1 MTDERPDPDALLR
14 EVQRAESK
22 RNRGKLKLFL
32 GAVAGVGKTYS
43 MLSEAHEQR
52 RRGVD
57 VVAGLVE
64 THGRAETEALLE
76 GIEVLPLREIDH
88 RGIVITEFDLDGA
101 LARKPELI
109 IVDELAH
116 TNAPESRHAKRW
128 QDIDELLGVG
138 INVYTAVNIQH
149 LESLNDVVAQIAG
162 IVVRETVPDSFL
174 EEADEVEL
182 VDIPPE
188 ELQQRLREGKVYL
201 PQQAEKALES
211 FFRKG
216 NLIALRELAL
226 RHTADHVEAEMQS
239 YRTSH
244 AVHDMW
250 PTAQRIVVCIAPN
263 KLAPRVVRAARR
275 MSASMHAELLAVFV
289 ESHHHSGLAPSVRS
303 RAFEAL
309 ALAES
314 MGVETV
320 TLGGEDV
327 VGEIIRFA
335 HSKNASIVVVGKP
348 VRRRWREFVSGSV
361 VDDLV
366 RRSGDLD
373 IYVITGEGAEAGP
386 RSRPAAS
393 EKPTWVRI
401 GWTAGI
407 TMAATVMA
415 ASMFGRFE
423 RSNLVMVYL
432 LGVAYVSSRFGPV
445 EAALSALLSVLCFD
459 YFFVASSHIFAIAD
473 TQYILTFLV
482 MLSVG
487 LLISTITARM
497 KVQAQAA
504 SHRERRTAA
513 LYALSR
519 EMAKSRSKTEIGE
532 AAKAKIGEVF
542 DAEVGVLIVSD
553 DRGLRPIAHSG
564 SGFESTN
571 TESAVA
577 QWVFDHGQI
586 AGAGTDTLPGSDGL
600 YLPLQGARGP
610 VGVLALRPTDA
621 EHKLDIEQM
630 HLLETFSN
638 QLALAMERTI
648 LAKESH
654 NARLQMESERLRN
667 SLLSSVSHDL
677 RTPLTSIE
685 GAASSLLNNPGAPE
699 ANKLELTKTIYEE
712 ADRLNRLVRNLLD
725 MTRLESGAVELNW
738 EWHSMEE
745 LIGGA
750 LQRTEALL
758 ASRKVD
764 IQIEPNLPLIR
775 ADGVLL
781 GQVLINLLENAARHT
796 PEGTP
801 VLVRATVSGGF
812 LRVEIA
818 DSGPGIPLEEQDEIF
833 EKFNRGKLAKQ
844 GTGFGLGLTI
854 CRSILAAHSGR
865 IWARNRAEGGAN
877 FIFELPVEAV
887 QPKVPVEA

>member
-1 MTDERPDPDALLR
+1 LLDGL
-14 EVQRAESK
+14 EILPQR
-22 RNRGKLKLFL
+22 
-32 GAVAGVGKTYS
+32 
-43 MLSEAHEQR
+43 Q
-52 RRGVD
+52 
-57 VVAGLVE
+57 
-64 THGRAETEALLE
+64 
-76 GIEVLPLREIDH
+76 IDH
-88 RGIVITEFDLDGA
+88 RGVALTEFDLDGA
-101 LARKPELI
+101 LARRPQLI

-116 TNAPESRHAKRW
+116 SNAPGSRHAKRW
-128 QDIDELLGVG
+128 QDIDELLAAG

-188 ELQQRLREGKVYL
+188 ELQQRLREGKVYVAE
-201 PQQAEKALES
+201 QAERALDS

-275 MSASMHAELLAVFV
+275 LSASMHAELLAVFV
-289 ESHHHSGLAPSVRS
+289 ESHRHSGLAPRDRG

-320 TLGGEDV
+320 TLGGEDI

-348 VRRRWREFVSGSV
+348 VRKRMRELLFGSV

-373 IYVITGEGAEAGP
+373 IYVITGEGAAATP
-386 RSRPAAS
+386 RPKMGLSDR
-393 EKPTWVRI
+393 PTWPRI
-401 GWTAGI
+401 GWAVGI
-407 TMAATVMA
+407 TLFATALAGLMSPV
-415 ASMFGRFE
+415 FQP
-423 RSNLVMVYL
+423 SNLVMVYL
-432 LGVAYVSSRFGPV
+432 LGVAYISSRFGPV
-445 EAALSALLSVLCFD
+445 EAGLSSFLSVALFD
-459 YFFVASSHIFAIAD
+459 FFFVPPRGSFGVSD

-487 LLISTITARM
+487 LLISSITSRM
-497 KVQAQAA
+497 KVQAHAA
-504 SHRERRTAA
+504 SDRERRTAA

-519 EMAKSRSKTEIGE
+519 EMSKSRSKTEIGQ
-532 AAKAKIGEVF
+532 AARAKLGDVF
-542 DAEVGVLIVSD
+542 DADVGVLIVTD
-553 DRGLRPIAHSG
+553 DRGLRPIAQSD
-564 SGFESTN
+564 SGFELGNS
-571 TESAVA
+571 ELAVA
-577 QWVFDHGQI
+577 QWVLDHGQT

-600 YLPLQGARGP
+600 YLPLQGARGA
-610 VGVLALRPTDA
+610 VGVLALNLSVL
-621 EHKLDIEQM
+621 EGKLDLEQM
-630 HLLETFSN
+630 HLLETFAN

-667 SLLSSVSHDL
+667 TLLNSVSHDL

-685 GAASSLLNNPGAPE
+685 GAAGSLLENPDAPE
-699 ANKLELTKTIYEE
+699 ASKLELIKTIYEE

-725 MTRLESGAVELNW
+725 MTRLESGAVELNRQ
-738 EWHSMEE
+738 WHSIEE
-745 LIGGA
+745 LIGAA
-750 LQRTEALL
+750 LQRTDSLL
-758 ASRKVD
+758 AKRKVTTS
-764 IQIEPNLPLIR
+764 IEPDLPLIR
-775 ADGVLL
+775 VDGVLL
-781 GQVLINLLENAARHT
+781 EQVLINLLENAARHT
-796 PEGTP
+796 QEGSP
-801 VLVRATVSGGF
+801 IEIRAKLSGGF
-812 LRVEIA
+812 MRVEVA
-818 DSGPGIPLEEQDEIF
+818 DSGPGIPLGEENDIF
-833 EKFNRGKLAKQ
+833 EKFTRGKQAKP

-854 CRSILAAHSGR
+854 CRSILAAHEGR
-865 IWARNRAEGGAN
+865 IWGRNRSEGGAN
-877 FIFELPVEAV
+877 FIFELPIESA
-887 QPKVPVEA
+887 QPEVPVEA